1 MANLLG
7 LNNHLTINKLIKQL
21 SLSVV
26 NIFDIK
32 MKFIRKSKVI
42 IWYNLISF
50 YKGGDKVVQALRQD
64 EYSEPINYL
73 DRVHSDSRGWITKAE
88 MNCGYKQWHYR
99 YNELL
104 EQDFNQ
110 ENVYIS
116 LNTFYSTFRRLE
128 YLKELKAQFID
139 LDIYKTKFSKEQIIM
154 HLEADYFN
162 KSIPRPNLIIDS
174 GRGLYLIWLLNSVPS
189 KALPL
194 WKAIEEY
201 LYSVLKPFGADRQAL
216 DPTRVLRV
224 PGSINSKSNT
234 TVKVIE
240 QYDYIYD
247 LREIQKEF
255 LPELEERKANKK
267 GRPSKTVFIHRE
279 RSLYYA
285 RIQDIIKLCEL
296 REYDLKGHR
305 ELILFLYRYYLC
317 YFLEDTKK
325 ALEDVLELNREFVY
339 PLSETEVVRATR
351 SAERVYLSKDKD
363 YKYKNET
370 LIELLLITELEETY
384 MTTIISKKEYK
395 RRDREYQKNKYKE
408 KLKSEGKM
416 SKKEELEQTRAKI
429 KSLRE
434 QGFKNKEIMQMLG
447 ITSTTTFERHITYM
461 KKNGLLK

>member
-1 MANLLG
+1 MG
-7 LNNHLTINKLIKQL
+7 Q
-21 SLSVV
+21 V
-26 NIFDIK
+26 
-32 MKFIRKSKVI
+32 
-42 IWYNLISF
+42 
-50 YKGGDKVVQALRQD
+50 LRQE
-64 EYSEPINYL
+64 EYSEQINYL
-73 DRVHSDSRGWITKAE
+73 DILHSDSKGWITRAE
-88 MNCGYKQWHYR
+88 INCGYKQWHYR

-116 LNTFYSTFRRLE
+116 INTFYSTFRRLE
-128 YLKELKAQFID
+128 YIKELKAQFID
-139 LDIYKTKFSKEQIIM
+139 LDIYKTGFTKEQIIM

-194 WKAIEEY
+194 WKAVEEY

-224 PGSINSKSNT
+224 PGSINSKSKT
-234 TVKVIE
+234 TVNVIE

-247 LREIQKEF
+247 LREIQNEY
-255 LPELEERKANKK
+255 LPELEERKAKKK
-267 GRPSKTVFIHRE
+267 GRPSKKVFIHRE

-296 REYDLKGHR
+296 REYDLRGHR

-317 YFLEDTKK
+317 YFLEDTQK
-325 ALEDVLELNREFVY
+325 ALEDVLELNREFIY
-339 PLSETEVVRATR
+339 PLSETEVIRATR
-351 SAERVYLSKDKD
+351 SAEKVYLSKDKD

-384 MTTIISKKEYK
+384 MTTIISNKESK
-395 RRDREYQKNKYKE
+395 RRRSIRDEKRYKE
-408 KLKSEGKM
+408 KLKLDGKVSE
-416 SKKEELEQTRAKI
+416 KEKLSQRRAKI
-429 KSLRE
+429 KDLLAEGLKRKDICLQLDISIKTYKRDISFLKE
-434 QGFKNKEIMQMLG
+434 QGLM
-447 ITSTTTFERHITYM
+447 
-461 KKNGLLK
+461 

>member
-1 MANLLG
+1 MGQAIRQEEYLE
-7 LNNHLTINKLIKQL
+7 QL
-21 SLSVV
+21 
-26 NIFDIK
+26 
-32 MKFIRKSKVI
+32 
-42 IWYNLISF
+42 
-50 YKGGDKVVQALRQD
+50 
-64 EYSEPINYL
+64 NYL
-73 DRVHSDSRGWITKAE
+73 DILHSDSKGWITRAE
-88 MNCGYKQWHYR
+88 INCGYKQWHYR
-99 YNELL
+99 YKELL

-116 LNTFYSTFRRLE
+116 INTFYSTFRRLE
-128 YLKELKAQFID
+128 YLKEIKAQFID
-139 LDIYKTKFSKEQIIM
+139 LDIYKTGFTKAQIIM
-154 HLEADYFN
+154 HLETDYFN

-194 WKAIEEY
+194 WKAVEEY

-234 TVKVIE
+234 TVNVIE

-247 LREIQKEF
+247 LREIQNEY
-255 LPELEERKANKK
+255 LPELEERKAKKK

-279 RSLYYA
+279 RSLYFA

-325 ALEDVLELNREFVY
+325 ALEDVLELNREFRE
-339 PLSETEVVRATR
+339 PLRETEVIRATR
-351 SAERVYLSKDKD
+351 SAEKVYLSKDKD

-370 LIELLLITELEETY
+370 LIELLEITELEETH
-384 MTTIISKKEYK
+384 MSTIISDKEYK
-395 RRDREYQKNKYKE
+395 RRENIRVKKAYQE
-408 KLKSEGKM
+408 KLKSEGKV
-416 SKKEELEQTRAKI
+416 SEKEKLSQRRAKI
-429 KSLRE
+429 KDLLREGLKQKDICSQLNISKDTYIRDRKYLRE
-434 QGFKNKEIMQMLG
+434 QGLI
-447 ITSTTTFERHITYM
+447 
-461 KKNGLLK
+461 

>member
-1 MANLLG
+1 MG
-7 LNNHLTINKLIKQL
+7 Q
-21 SLSVV
+21 V
-26 NIFDIK
+26 
-32 MKFIRKSKVI
+32 
-42 IWYNLISF
+42 
-50 YKGGDKVVQALRQD
+50 LRQE
-64 EYSEPINYL
+64 EYSEQINYL
-73 DRVHSDSRGWITKAE
+73 DILHSDSKGWITRAE
-88 MNCGYKQWHYR
+88 INCGYKQWHYR

-116 LNTFYSTFRRLE
+116 INTFYSTFRRLE

-139 LDIYKTKFSKEQIIM
+139 LDIYKTGFTKEQIIM

-216 DPTRVLRV
+216 DPTRILRV
-224 PGSINSKSNT
+224 PGSINSKSKT

-247 LREIQKEF
+247 LREIQNEY
-255 LPELEERKANKK
+255 LPELEERKAKKK

-339 PLSETEVVRATR
+339 PLSETEVIRATR
-351 SAERVYLSKDKD
+351 SAEKVYLSKDKD

-370 LIELLLITELEETY
+370 LIELLAITELEETY
-384 MTTIISKKEYK
+384 MTTIISNKESK
-395 RRDREYQKNKYKE
+395 RRRSIRDEKRYKE
-408 KLKSEGKM
+408 KLKLDGKVSE
-416 SKKEELEQTRAKI
+416 KEKLSQRRAKI
-429 KSLRE
+429 KDLLAEGLKRKDICLQLDISIKTYKRDISFLKE
-434 QGFKNKEIMQMLG
+434 QGLM
-447 ITSTTTFERHITYM
+447 
-461 KKNGLLK
+461 

>member
-1 MANLLG
+1 MG
-7 LNNHLTINKLIKQL
+7 Q
-21 SLSVV
+21 V
-26 NIFDIK
+26 
-32 MKFIRKSKVI
+32 
-42 IWYNLISF
+42 
-50 YKGGDKVVQALRQD
+50 LRQE
-64 EYSEPINYL
+64 EYSEQINYL
-73 DRVHSDSRGWITKAE
+73 DILHSDSKGWITKAE
-88 MNCGYKQWHYR
+88 INCGYKQWHYR

-116 LNTFYSTFRRLE
+116 INTFYSTFRRLE
-128 YLKELKAQFID
+128 YIKELKAQFID
-139 LDIYKTKFSKEQIIM
+139 LDIYKTGFTKEQIIM

-216 DPTRVLRV
+216 DPTRILRV
-224 PGSINSKSNT
+224 PGSINSKSKT

-247 LREIQKEF
+247 LREIQNEY
-255 LPELEERKANKK
+255 LPELEERKAKKK

-317 YFLEDTKK
+317 YFLEDTQK
-325 ALEDVLELNREFVY
+325 ALGDVLELNREFIY
-339 PLSETEVVRATR
+339 PLSETEVIRATR
-351 SAERVYLSKDKD
+351 SAEKVYLSKNKD

-384 MTTIISKKEYK
+384 MTTIISNKESK
-395 RRDREYQKNKYKE
+395 RRRSIRDEKRYKE
-408 KLKSEGKM
+408 KLKLDGKVSE
-416 SKKEELEQTRAKI
+416 KEKLSQRRAKI
-429 KSLRE
+429 KDLLAEGLKRKDICLQLDISIKTYKRDISFLKE
-434 QGFKNKEIMQMLG
+434 QGLM
-447 ITSTTTFERHITYM
+447 
-461 KKNGLLK
+461 

>member
-1 MANLLG
+1 MG
-7 LNNHLTINKLIKQL
+7 Q
-21 SLSVV
+21 V
-26 NIFDIK
+26 
-32 MKFIRKSKVI
+32 
-42 IWYNLISF
+42 
-50 YKGGDKVVQALRQD
+50 LRQE
-64 EYSEPINYL
+64 EYSEQINYL
-73 DRVHSDSRGWITKAE
+73 DILHSDSKGWITRAE
-88 MNCGYKQWHYR
+88 INCGYKQWHYR

-116 LNTFYSTFRRLE
+116 INTFYSTFRRLE

-139 LDIYKTKFSKEQIIM
+139 LDIYKTGFTKEQIIM

-194 WKAIEEY
+194 WKAVEEY

-216 DPTRVLRV
+216 DPTRILRV
-224 PGSINSKSNT
+224 PGSINSKSKT

-247 LREIQKEF
+247 LREIQNEY
-255 LPELEERKANKK
+255 LPELEERKAKKK

-296 REYDLKGHR
+296 REYDLRGHR

-317 YFLEDTKK
+317 YFLEDTQK
-325 ALEDVLELNREFVY
+325 ALEDVLELNREFIY
-339 PLSETEVVRATR
+339 PLSETEVIRATR
-351 SAERVYLSKDKD
+351 SAEKVYLSKDKD

-384 MTTIISKKEYK
+384 MTTIISNKESK
-395 RRDREYQKNKYKE
+395 RRRSIRDEKRYKE
-408 KLKSEGKM
+408 KLKLDGKVSE
-416 SKKEELEQTRAKI
+416 KEKLSQRRAKI
-429 KSLRE
+429 KDLLAEGLKRKDICLQLDISIKTYKRDISFLKE
-434 QGFKNKEIMQMLG
+434 QGLM
-447 ITSTTTFERHITYM
+447 
-461 KKNGLLK
+461 

>member
-1 MANLLG
+1 MG
-7 LNNHLTINKLIKQL
+7 
-21 SLSVV
+21 
-26 NIFDIK
+26 
-32 MKFIRKSKVI
+32 
-42 IWYNLISF
+42 
-50 YKGGDKVVQALRQD
+50 QALRQE

-73 DRVHSDSRGWITKAE
+73 DRVHSDSKGWITKAE

-325 ALEDVLELNREFVY
+325 ALEDVLELNREFIY
-339 PLSETEVVRATR
+339 PLSETEDIRATR
-351 SAERVYLSKDKD
+351 SAEKVYLSKNKD
-363 YKYKNET
+363 YRYKNET

-384 MTTIISKKEYK
+384 MSTIISKKEYK
-395 RRDREYQKNKYKE
+395 RRENIRVKKAYKE

-416 SKKEELEQTRAKI
+416 SKKEELEQIRAKI
-429 KSLRE
+429 KSLRAK
-434 QGFKNKEIMQMLG
+434 GLKNKEIMQMLG
-447 ITSTTTFERHITYM
+447 IHSTTTFERHISYL
-461 KKNGLLK
+461 KKNGLI

>member
-1 MANLLG
+1 MG
-7 LNNHLTINKLIKQL
+7 Q
-21 SLSVV
+21 V
-26 NIFDIK
+26 
-32 MKFIRKSKVI
+32 
-42 IWYNLISF
+42 
-50 YKGGDKVVQALRQD
+50 LRQE
-64 EYSEPINYL
+64 EYSEQINYL
-73 DRVHSDSRGWITKAE
+73 DILHSDSKGWITRAE
-88 MNCGYKQWHYR
+88 INCGYKQWHYR

-116 LNTFYSTFRRLE
+116 INTFYSTFRRLE

-139 LDIYKTKFSKEQIIM
+139 LDIYKTGFTKEQIIM

-216 DPTRVLRV
+216 DPTRILRV
-224 PGSINSKSNT
+224 PGSINSKSKT

-247 LREIQKEF
+247 LREIQNEY
-255 LPELEERKANKK
+255 LPELEERKAKKK

-296 REYDLKGHR
+296 REYDLRGHR

-317 YFLEDTKK
+317 YFLEDTQK
-325 ALEDVLELNREFVY
+325 ALEDVLELNREFIY
-339 PLSETEVVRATR
+339 PLSETEVIRATR
-351 SAERVYLSKDKD
+351 SAEKVYLSKDKD

-384 MTTIISKKEYK
+384 MTTIISNKESK
-395 RRDREYQKNKYKE
+395 RRRSIRDEKRYKE
-408 KLKSEGKM
+408 KLKLDGKVSE
-416 SKKEELEQTRAKI
+416 KEKLSQRRAKI
-429 KSLRE
+429 KDLLAEGLKRKDICLQLDISIKTYKRDISFLKE
-434 QGFKNKEIMQMLG
+434 QGLM
-447 ITSTTTFERHITYM
+447 
-461 KKNGLLK
+461 